1 MSEGRTSFDEWKK
14 RKIERGE
21 WLSPEEFRRKKD
33 IERRD
38 YLLRE
43 LEIVNRRLNP
53 RSHEELREEF
63 VSFCDAF
70 GRDFCF
76 GND

>member
-1 MSEGRTSFDEWKK
+1 MEKTKDRE
-14 RKIERGE
+14 GE

-53 RSHEELREEF
+53 RSHQELKKEF
-63 VSFCDAF
+63 VTSAQKIKEK
-70 GRDFCF
+70 
-76 GND
+76 N